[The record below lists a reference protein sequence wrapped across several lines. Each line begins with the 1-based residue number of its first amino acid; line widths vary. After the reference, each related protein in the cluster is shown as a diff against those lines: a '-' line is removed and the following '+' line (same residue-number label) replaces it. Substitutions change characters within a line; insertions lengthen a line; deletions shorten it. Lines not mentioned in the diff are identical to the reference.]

1 MWRKFVTCESAN
13 AQLTSCAT
21 IMRLL
26 HDCRLY
32 GIIDLGYVEGFDAA
46 RIGEQMIEGG
56 VDLIQLRGKGKSLG
70 ELVDLAAKLCEVT
83 AKSSTPLI
91 VNDHAEI
98 ARHVPVQGVHVGQ
111 DDDPIEVARQKATRD
126 ILVGKSTHSIEQAR
140 AAQSDGADD
149 SFRNGDTEWVIREE
163 PEKKRV
169 YDLEERTARFGEA
182 VIDFAK
188 TIPQNPVTNRL
199 ISQLVGAG
207 TSVGANYVEADDS
220 VSKKDFL
227 KSIGTCRKEARE
239 TKHFLRMIARAVPE
253 LKQEAR
259 ELWMEARE
267 LHLIFSRI
275 WRGRKNE

>member
-1 MWRKFVTCESAN
+1 MTN
-13 AQLTSCAT
+13 
-21 IMRLL
+21 
-26 HDCRLY
+26 
-32 GIIDLGYVEGFDAA
+32 VEGMLVNDEA
-46 RIGEQMIEGG
+46 RMTNDEGM
-56 VDLIQLRGKGKSLG
+56 
-70 ELVDLAAKLCEVT
+70 
-83 AKSSTPLI
+83 AKS
-91 VNDHAEI
+91 D
-98 ARHVPVQGVHVGQ
+98 VQNPDSGG
-111 DDDPIEVARQKATRD
+111 
-126 ILVGKSTHSIEQAR
+126 
-140 AAQSDGADD
+140 D
-149 SFRNGDTEWVIREE
+149 SFRMEDGEPVVREE
-163 PEKKRV
+163 PEKNRV

-253 LKQEAR
+253 LKLEAR

-275 WRGRKNE
+275 WRGPKNE